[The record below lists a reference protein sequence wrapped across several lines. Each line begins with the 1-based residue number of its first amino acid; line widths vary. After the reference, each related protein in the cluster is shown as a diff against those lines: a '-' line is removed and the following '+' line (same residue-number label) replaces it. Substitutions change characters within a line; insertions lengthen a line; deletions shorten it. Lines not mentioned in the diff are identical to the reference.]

1 MWTMDPTFPQ
11 MQSVPLALLFYL
23 EGQFP
28 ASSFYCVYSQLENP
42 LPDACV
48 HLGSLASATH
58 SSFD

>member
-1 MWTMDPTFPQ
+1 
-11 MQSVPLALLFYL
+11 MQSVPLVLSPYL

-28 ASSFYCVYSQLENP
+28 KSGFHCVHSQLENP
-42 LPDACV
+42 LPDARV